1 MLPILTVSILVN
13 DIQSTFIA
21 LYREQE
27 ERKETNPETL
37 MCKVRKPD
45 VSSAVVQLSTTLDAA
60 SMKEN
65 C

>member
-13 DIQSTFIA
+13 DIQRTFIA
-21 LYREQE
+21 LYGEQE
-27 ERKETNPETL
+27 ERKETKPESL
-37 MCKVRKPD
+37 MCKVEKPD
-45 VSSAVVQLSTTLDAA
+45 VSSAVVQLSATLDAA